1 MNEELIAS
9 IERDLEKARY
19 QIEKQGVKGGGS
31 TEGKYA
37 AIYQRLVRFGA
48 RPQLRRKYRVA

>member
-1 MNEELIAS
+1 MSTDLTEAL
-9 IERDLEKARY
+9 ERDLEKARY

-37 AIYQRLVRFGA
+37 VIYQRMVRIGA
-48 RPQLRRKYRVA
+48 RPQIRRKYREA